1 MTVNDSIN
9 AVYEVRFEGD
19 PQRKAGFEDRESAI
33 EFAEE
38 HKGEKPVVWLIN
50 VEVDGEG
57 YGGEE
62 TGECAVWSWDKG
74 DLDFEREDPFAGWR
88 EAAAKRKP
96 LDWDKDEIMGISDYE
111 SDGGGE
117 GCDCGDDPFDC
128 FGGDEAGERRFA
140 DREGRDEGTP
150 LRALNPEELLRQL
163 ADELGVDCAIGD
175 EVAREEPESDG
186 GAAKTEVVV
195 KAEVPEDVADGLK
208 DGDVDVTVSKEGEI
222 PEISAEKA
230 EISEI
235 SEKGEKDD
243 KPKKNSGKKEKKSDE
258 EDDKKD
264 EKKDMKKT
272 LKESTA
278 ESALR
283 EFEAALDSSLG
294 EELEEDV
301 GDDGFSGRK
310 DLASDYGMKTG
321 DDLGESLNESEQD
334 DVDAALADFEASL
347 GESLENDEAAVSEAL
362 DGSDCEKKP
371 ISQSEDIDVD
381 DVDPF
386 DAF

>member
-38 HKGEKPVVWLIN
+38 HKSEKPTVWLIN

-62 TGECAVWSWDKG
+62 TGECAVWSWDEG
-74 DLDFEREDPFAGWR
+74 DLDFERDDPSAGWR

-96 LDWDKDEIMGISDYE
+96 LAWDKDEIMGISDYE
-111 SDGGGE
+111 GECGDE
-117 GCDCGDDPFDC
+117 GCECGDDPFDC

-150 LRALNPEELLRQL
+150 LRALDPEELIAQL
-163 ADELGVDCAIGD
+163 AAELGVKCDIVDDGED
-175 EVAREEPESDG
+175 VDWPKPESEG
-186 GAAKTEVVV
+186 GEAEKTEVVV
-195 KAEVPEDVADGLK
+195 KAEVPEGVADGLK

-222 PEISAEKA
+222 PEVSAEKA
-230 EISEI
+230 EIPEI
-235 SEKGEKDD
+235 SDEGEKDGEDD
-243 KPKKNSGKKEKKSDE
+243 KPKKNSGKKGEKEKKTS
-258 EDDKKD
+258 EDGDKKD
-264 EKKDMKKT
+264 KKKDIKKT
-272 LKESTA
+272 LKESTV
-278 ESALR
+278 EDVLR
-283 EFEAALDSSLG
+283 EFEAALGSVFG
-294 EELEEDV
+294 EGLEEDF
-301 GDDGFSGRK
+301 DDDAACGRK
-310 DLASDYGMKTG
+310 DLASDYGIKTEDG
-321 DDLGESLNESEQD
+321 LGESLTESEQD

-347 GESLENDEAAVSEAL
+347 GEALEDESKS
-362 DGSDCEKKP
+362 DGKP
-371 ISQSEDIDVD
+371 NEDIDAD